1 MIDADSDRRGCCEQW
16 VRNITIRN
24 SELHGTNLAV
34 RIKTMRGRGGGVE
47 DVLYENM
54 WGECNSGIQL
64 TLHYGSAAPTNN
76 SATPEMRDI
85 TLKDIAVKAGSYLT
99 CDGLPES
106 TISGIVFDNV
116 TVTGKDGQDCSE
128 CVIKAT
134 DTKPMPKCKQL

>member
-1 MIDADSDRRGCCEQW
+1 M
-16 VRNITIRN
+16 RNITIRN

-106 TISGIVFDNV
+106 MISGISFDNV
-116 TVTGKDGQDCSE
+116 TVTGKGGQDCSE
-128 CVIKAT
+128 CAIKAI
-134 DTKPMPKCKQL
+134 DTKPMPKCKKL